1 MQKTIK
7 PASLSGTI
15 QAPTSKSYAQRAVA
29 AALLARGES
38 RLHNMELC
46 NDTASAI
53 DVAVRLGALV
63 SLSEGIYTIDG
74 GFAPMSDELNIGE
87 SGLATRLFTPIASLS
102 HTPITITGEGS
113 ILKRPIDMMQEPLRA
128 LGVDVQSNHGLLPI
142 TVHGPMK
149 GGTAQADGSLSS
161 QFITGLLMAL
171 PLAQQDTTL
180 TVDQLQSIP
189 YIDMT
194 LAVLESFGIEVSHDN
209 YRTFRIRGGQ
219 SYRPTNY
226 NIEGDWSGA
235 SCLLVAGATAGAVTI
250 TNLNPKSAQADRAII
265 DALRAAGADITIEEE
280 LQQITVR
287 RSALRGF
294 EFDATNCPDLFPAL
308 AALAASAQGTSRLK
322 GTLRLTHKESN
333 RAQTIATEFARF
345 GISVDISQPDIM
357 TIEGD
362 AAGIFDIEETVS
374 SHNDHRIAMAAATL
388 ALRSRQGATIDQAEA
403 VNKSYPTFWQE
414 LELLCSEK
422 Q

>member
-1 MQKTIK
+1 
-7 PASLSGTI
+7 
-15 QAPTSKSYAQRAVA
+15 
-29 AALLARGES
+29 
-38 RLHNMELC
+38 MELC

-414 LELLCSEK
+414 LGLLCSEK

>member
-226 NIEGDWSGA
+226 NVEGDWSGA